1 MASSENVSF
10 QFFHHTSKDSAMKPI
25 KITSATFFLMLI
37 MSSASH
43 AGSPTA
49 PAASDESMNMQK
61 GMGMHRGMG
70 MGMGGQMSEAERDQ
84 HLRMYQEHM
93 LKMHDLS
100 NRILSETD
108 EKKKDQ
114 LKNEQLELMKA
125 HHEQMK
131 SQRMERMQQHQKSRT
146 PAAKPAQ

>member
-1 MASSENVSF
+1 MNVYFKFLHNSSEDIS
-10 QFFHHTSKDSAMKPI
+10 MKLI
-25 KITSATFFLMLI
+25 KITAATLFLMLTI
-37 MSSASH
+37 SLASH

-49 PAASDESMNMQK
+49 PAAPDEPMNMQK

-70 MGMGGQMSEAERDQ
+70 MGGQMSDAERDQ
-84 HLRMYQEHM
+84 HLRGYQEHM

-108 EKKKDQ
+108 EKKKEQ

-125 HHEQMK
+125 HHEQMRTH
-131 SQRMERMQQHQKSRT
+131 RMERRQQHQKME
-146 PAAKPAQ
+146 KPATKPTP

>member
-1 MASSENVSF
+1 
-10 QFFHHTSKDSAMKPI
+10 MKPI
-25 KITSATFFLMLI
+25 KITAATLFLMLTI
-37 MSSASH
+37 SLASH

-49 PAASDESMNMQK
+49 PAAPDEPMNMQK

-70 MGMGGQMSEAERDQ
+70 MGGQMTEAERDQ

-125 HHEQMK
+125 HHEQMRT
-131 SQRMERMQQHQKSRT
+131 QRMERRQQHQKT
-146 PAAKPAQ
+146 DKPATKSTP